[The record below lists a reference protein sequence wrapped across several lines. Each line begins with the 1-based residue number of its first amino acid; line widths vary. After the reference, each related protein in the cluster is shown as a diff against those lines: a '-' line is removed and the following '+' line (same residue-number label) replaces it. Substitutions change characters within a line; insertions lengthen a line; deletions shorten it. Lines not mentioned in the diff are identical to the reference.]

1 MSKSRTFTVSL
12 YQYID
17 DPLREGH
24 KSDMAYA
31 TRKSNKPGRAWA
43 TIR

>member
-1 MSKSRTFTVSL
+1 MKKDNEKSLVTSYTFTVSR

-17 DPLREGH
+17 DPVRDGH

-31 TRKSNKPGRAWA
+31 TQKSNK
-43 TIR
+43 